1 MSFRSG
7 RLEAEMPEEV
17 ARYISSLDVDPEIFD
32 EVVMVNAAHLVS
44 LERMGVIGRETL
56 ERALDALRRAEP
68 SALPMTD
75 HRLEDV
81 HMVIEEHLKALA
93 PEAGEN
99 LALGKSRND
108 AVAAAIRLRLM
119 RYVAEIVGEGARLAE
134 ELVAKALTHA
144 ETLFPL
150 FTHEQVAAPGTFGFV
165 LSSHASRLLKSLKV
179 LKSLYDDIAE
189 SPLGAGPVGGT
200 SVPHD
205 RVLLSELLGFRR
217 VAVNAL
223 EASSS
228 RDFAITYLGALCRLS
243 VALSDLAEEVVRYV
257 GMGLVEIGDEY
268 CSTSSVMPH
277 KRNPVVAEVARTC
290 SPKALAGMVG
300 FVATVD
306 RRLGGYVLDLQESTR
321 HLWPA
326 SRSVL
331 ETLRVMRGMFS
342 GISVTERARE
352 AVHPVSGLTEFA
364 AALALR
370 GKMGFRSA
378 HGIAARLSR
387 LVVSGADFGRVVSEG
402 RALGLDE
409 ESLEMLRGFL
419 DPGRAL
425 RAYRAIGSSHP
436 EEVKRACAELAGE
449 ARELRAWAE
458 ETLGYMAR
466 TRERL
471 LRGP

>member
-7 RLEAEMPEEV
+7 RLGAEMPEEV
-17 ARYISSLDVDPEIFD
+17 ARYVSSLDVDPEIFD
-32 EVVMVNAAHLVS
+32 EVLMVNAAHLVS
-44 LERMGVIGRETL
+44 LGRAGALGREAL
-56 ERALDALRRAEP
+56 ERALDVLRRTEP

-81 HMVIEEHLKALA
+81 HMVIEEHLRALV

-134 ELVAKALTHA
+134 ELVAKASAHA

-165 LSSHASRLLKSLKV
+165 LSYHASRLLKSLKAIV
-179 LKSLYDDIAE
+179 SLYDDIAE

-200 SVPHD
+200 SVPHE

-217 VAVNAL
+217 VALNAL

-228 RDFAITYLGALCRLS
+228 RDFAVTYLGALCRLS

-257 GMGLVEIGDEY
+257 SMGLVEIGDEY
-268 CSTSSVMPH
+268 CSTSSIMPH

-290 SPKALAGMVG
+290 SAKALAGMVG
-300 FVATVD
+300 FVATID
-306 RRLGGYVLDLQESTR
+306 RRFGGYVLDLQESTR

-326 SRSVL
+326 SKSVL
-331 ETLRVMRGMFS
+331 ETLRVLKGMLS
-342 GISVTERARE
+342 GIRVTERARE

-370 GKMGFRSA
+370 GRMGFRRA

-387 LVVSGADFGRVVSEG
+387 LVVSGAGVDRVVAEG

-409 ESLEMLRGFL
+409 ESLEALKEFL
-419 DPGRAL
+419 DPERAL
-425 RAYRAIGSSHP
+425 RAYRVIGSSHP
-436 EEVKRACAELAGE
+436 QEVRRACAELARE
-449 ARELRAWAE
+449 AGELRAWAE
-458 ETLGYMAR
+458 ETLESIAKA
-466 TRERL
+466 RERL
-471 LRGP
+471 LGRP